1 MLCMIINLIKYYS
14 FLSLVIIPIT
24 MSANDITMPTDEVLN
39 MPLPLPYNGE
49 IYSESDIE
57 RFLDSSI
64 NKSKQPII
72 IFGGNWCP
80 DCRILE
86 GTLQLP
92 TIKKYMIEHYE
103 IMHVDVG
110 RYDKNMNLISYFKIP
125 KEEGVPRVLV
135 FDTNKNILNMES
147 TKEWTTARDRKQ
159 QEIFNYFQALVQ

>member
-1 MLCMIINLIKYYS
+1 MIINLIKYYS
-14 FLSLVIIPIT
+14 FLFLVIIPIT
-24 MSANDITMPTDEVLN
+24 MSANDIKMPPDEFLK

-135 FDTNKNILNMES
+135 FDINKNILNMES

>member
-1 MLCMIINLIKYYS
+1 MIYMIINLIKYYS
-14 FLSLVIIPIT
+14 FLYLFIIPIT
-24 MSANDITMPTDEVLN
+24 MSANDINIPADEILE

-49 IYSESDIE
+49 IYFESDIE

-135 FDTNKNILNMES
+135 FDINKNILNMES